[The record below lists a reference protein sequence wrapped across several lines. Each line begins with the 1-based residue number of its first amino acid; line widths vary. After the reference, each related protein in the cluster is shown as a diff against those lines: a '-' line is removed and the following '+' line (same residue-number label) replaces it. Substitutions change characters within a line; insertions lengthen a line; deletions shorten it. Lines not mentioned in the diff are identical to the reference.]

1 MRMKLSF
8 VNAALVALGLSLLAG
23 IANIAGAN
31 PRAASKNE
39 CVADDGS
46 GREVSCSAAN
56 KRQVDQRTNE
66 CLTDDGYG
74 RRLPCGIGP
83 K

>member
-1 MRMKLSF
+1 MKLSF

-23 IANIAGAN
+23 VATIAGAS
-31 PRAASKNE
+31 PRAASKTE
-39 CVADDGS
+39 CVAGDGS
-46 GREVSCSAAN
+46 GRKVSCPVAN
-56 KRQVDQRTNE
+56 KRQGDHRTNE
-66 CLTDDGYG
+66 CMTDDGYG